1 MTGIKALYVKW
12 QNSHTPF
19 FLPFLVLMSFRHP
32 VQTPIH
38 HGFLRP
44 VITFSYILFPQIC
57 QSSSTDLG
65 LMPFISNLLW
75 FRLPKDF
82 CNFRVDW
89 RQYIVK
95 LRHSNE
101 EIFAIEMWDLLSFC
115 YDHLSCYIRLMGVAN
130 HSTELKTFQGFKI
143 VLCLENFRPWIVLWP
158 DQ

>member
-1 MTGIKALYVKW
+1 MTGIKALNVKW

-19 FLPFLVLMSFRHP
+19 LLLSLVLMSFRHS

-44 VITFSYILFPQIC
+44 VITFSHILFPQIC

-101 EIFAIEMWDLLSFC
+101 ENFCHRNERSIIILLWSSVLL
-115 YDHLSCYIRLMGVAN
+115 HLTYGWGKS
-130 HSTELKTFQGFKI
+130 
-143 VLCLENFRPWIVLWP
+143 
-158 DQ
+158 